1 MIQARLLIV
10 PLSAAL
16 LSACVVA
23 PYPARRVVY
32 SQPVAAYSQPV
43 PIDSDEVVVDV
54 APPAPYVE
62 VVPAIPFTVPSGSAA
77 TGAGAVTV
85 TNGCRDAGTGRAPAT
100 PGDRTPGFSKVA
112 TGACTAAGSGAE
124 RAVQSRIASKTAA
137 VVLTACC
144 ATCAALAASACSG

>member
-32 SQPVAAYSQPV
+32 SQPVPAYSQPV

-62 VVPAIPFTVPSGSAA
+62 VVPAIPFT
-77 TGAGAVTV
+77 GAIWFG
-85 TNGCRDAGTGRAPAT
+85 GYWGWR
-100 PGDRTPGFSKVA
+100 GDRHQWVPGRWDRPRPGYA
-112 TGACTAAGSGAE
+112 WRPHAW
-124 RAVQSRIASKTAA
+124 VQQGGHWRLHGGW
-137 VVLTACC
+137 VRR
-144 ATCAALAASACSG
+144 